1 MELYE
6 NERIDYVN
14 DKLSLIQKTDGLT
27 FGTDALLLAGYI
39 AGGYRVGVEL
49 GGGTGIIS
57 MLLRTRE
64 KVGRAYAVE
73 VQEEYAELIKR
84 NTEFNGIT
92 ELIPVQADVR
102 EYRCP
107 LECDLVY
114 TNPPY
119 MKVTSGYSNREDKK
133 NVARHE
139 VMGDITDFMQAAKRL
154 LKWGGD
160 LAVVY
165 RPDRLVDL
173 VTAMRNSGIEPKVIT
188 LVMADT
194 EAAPSLALVLGR
206 RGGKPG
212 VRMTPPL
219 LLYSDI
225 SHKTNS
231 ADMEYILENG
241 IFPDKYYVNQKVK

>member
-39 AGGYRVGVEL
+39 SGGYRVGVEL

-102 EYRCP
+102 EYKCP
-107 LECDLVY
+107 SYIGSTVAL
-114 TNPPY
+114 NSKNIHNSHPAHH
-119 MKVTSGYSNREDKK
+119 TS
-133 NVARHE
+133 ARLFLPE
-139 VMGDITDFMQAAKRL
+139 
-154 LKWGGD
+154 
-160 LAVVY
+160 
-165 RPDRLVDL
+165 
-173 VTAMRNSGIEPKVIT
+173 
-188 LVMADT
+188 
-194 EAAPSLALVLGR
+194 
-206 RGGKPG
+206 
-212 VRMTPPL
+212 
-219 LLYSDI
+219 
-225 SHKTNS
+225 S
-231 ADMEYILENG
+231 AETQI
-241 IFPDKYYVNQKVK
+241 IHP